1 MANFRLDASSLI
13 AGLEQKKTAFFI
25 AMSGAV
31 KETSRIAMIRI
42 LDRIPRPPSP
52 PGQVYQRT
60 GRLVAGYG
68 PAAQFLGIGSIP
80 SGEGSYQWHAAEDS
94 ISFTLINEVD
104 YALGVEWVG
113 PWSLPPNAPGGPQY
127 YGEDHGRHAVLFS
140 FLETEGDFA
149 AQVASAWQK
158 VLA

>member
-1 MANFRLDASSLI
+1 MLGVSLDATALI
-13 AGLEQKKTAFFI
+13 AGLQGKKQIFSV
-25 AMSGAV
+25 AMQEAV
-31 KETSRIAMIRI
+31 KETSRIAMVRI

-52 PGQVYQRT
+52 PGQVYERT

-68 PAAQFLGIGSIP
+68 PAASFLGIGAVP
-80 SGEGSYQWHAAEDS
+80 SGEGSYIWHVGEDK

-113 PWSLPPNAPGGPQY
+113 PWSVPPNAPGGPQH

-140 FLETEGDFA
+140 FLETEGEFA
-149 AQVASAWQK
+149 AQVASAWAK
-158 VLA
+158 VIA